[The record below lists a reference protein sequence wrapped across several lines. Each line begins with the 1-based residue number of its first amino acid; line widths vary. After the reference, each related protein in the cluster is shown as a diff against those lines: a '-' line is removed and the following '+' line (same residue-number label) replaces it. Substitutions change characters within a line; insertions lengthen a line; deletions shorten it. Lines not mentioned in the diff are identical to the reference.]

1 LPPTRRIVFPVLT
14 VALGVLLA
22 GVAGELLLRAVW
34 PQRSAVT
41 VGMFRADPDAG
52 YSLQPGYRNV
62 VRVPEYTT
70 DVLVDDEGYRI
81 AAAERGAGNGGA
93 GGGGPGPAAAGDAIS
108 ATRIL
113 ALGDSF
119 TFGVGVDAED
129 SWPAILERGL
139 GAAAE
144 ESVRVRNGGV
154 GGYGPLRSERLLA
167 ARQAAWEPQVL
178 VHVVYVG
185 NDLEDCRPDTF
196 LEVPRIADGRMVA
209 SVKSPLVRAR
219 FWLRVNSHLYA
230 FLRDQ
235 LYDLY
240 HRTPFAEMR
249 YLDPVGL
256 AEWPEPMREE
266 TVPAAVDSIRR
277 IAAWARERDVRYL
290 VALAPAK
297 YQVMDDAWSTYRKR
311 WRLPDAAFDR
321 DHAQRELT
329 ERLAAEGIVHVDLLP
344 AFRAARDSRAF
355 YYPVDPHWTAAGHR
369 AAAERI
375 RDEILRLGWLDGSR
389 TGRAPV
395 AAAPTG

>member
-1 LPPTRRIVFPVLT
+1 LSPTRRFVLSTLT
-14 VALGVLLA
+14 VALGFLLA
-22 GVAGELLLRAVW
+22 GLAGELLLRAVW

-52 YSLQPGYRNV
+52 YALQPGYRNV
-62 VRVPEYTT
+62 VRVPEYATRI
-70 DVLVDDEGYRI
+70 LVDDEGYRI
-81 AAAERGAGNGGA
+81 PAGEAPARAA
-93 GGGGPGPAAAGDAIS
+93 S

-119 TFGVGVDAED
+119 TFGVGVNAED
-129 SWPAILERGL
+129 AWPALLERSL
-139 GAAAE
+139 DAATE
-144 ESVRVRNGGV
+144 EPVRVRNGGV

-167 ARQAAWEPQVL
+167 ARQAAWDPQIL

-185 NDLEDCRPDTF
+185 NDLEDSRPDSF

-209 SVKSPLVRAR
+209 SVKSPLVRTR
-219 FWLRVNSHLYA
+219 FWLRVHSHLYA

-240 HRTPFAEMR
+240 QRMSFAGQR

-266 TVPAAVDSIRR
+266 TMPAAVESIRR
-277 IAAWARERDVRYL
+277 IASWARERDVRYL
-290 VALAPAK
+290 VVLAPAK
-297 YQVMDDAWSTYRKR
+297 YQVMDDAWATYRKR

-321 DHAQRELT
+321 DHGQRALA
-329 ERLAAEGIVHVDLLP
+329 ERLDAEGIGYVDLLP
-344 AFRAARDSRAF
+344 AFRAAPDSREL

-369 AAAERI
+369 ASAEHI
-375 RDEILRLGWLDGSR
+375 RDAILRLGWLDGSR

-395 AAAPTG
+395 AAVPTG